1 MTPEYLNI
9 LKTIKMLEN
18 KQDNL
23 RSVVQS
29 DICLEEEPFVNNNDK
44 IKKYRLQGEYGEKK
58 FIKP

>member
-1 MTPEYLNI
+1 MTPEYLKL
-9 LKTIKMLEN
+9 LKTIEMLEN

-29 DICLEEEPFVNNNDK
+29 DICLEEEHFVNNNDK